1 MDNEEYHT
9 CSYYGNEQY
18 EEEPEAEAPMNED
31 PTEIFLPDDNV
42 QITPSS
48 ERVTTPYM
56 TKYER
61 ARILGARALQISMN
75 APVMVELDGE
85 SDPYEIAL
93 KELRAK
99 KIPFVIRRYLPD
111 QSYED
116 WRVTELIA
124 D

>member
-1 MDNEEYHT
+1 MDNED
-9 CSYYGNEQY
+9 YYENEQY
-18 EEEPEAEAPMNED
+18 DDEPELEVQANED
-31 PTEIFLPDDNV
+31 PTEIFLPEDNV

-75 APVMVELDGE
+75 APVMVELEGE

>member
-1 MDNEEYHT
+1 MSDHEEDF
-9 CSYYGNEQY
+9 Y
-18 EEEPEAEAPMNED
+18 ENEPEYQDDEMEIQNPEESV
-31 PTEIFLPDDNV
+31 EIFLPETNAEP
-42 QITPSS
+42 IPSG
-48 ERVTTPYM
+48 ERITTPYM

-85 SDPYEIAL
+85 SDPYVIAL
-93 KELRAK
+93 KELRSK

-111 QSYED
+111 GSYED

>member
-1 MDNEEYHT
+1 MSDHEEDYYEHDNDFHDDNEMDIQ
-9 CSYYGNEQY
+9 NPDDQV
-18 EEEPEAEAPMNED
+18 
-31 PTEIFLPDDNV
+31 EIFLPDSN
-42 QITPSS
+42 IEPLPTS
-48 ERVTTPYM
+48 ERITTPYM

-85 SDPYEIAL
+85 SDPYVIAL
-93 KELRAK
+93 KELRSK

-111 QSYED
+111 GSFED
-116 WRVTELIA
+116 WRVTELIV

>member
-1 MDNEEYHT
+1 MSDHEEDYYEQDNDFHDDNEMDIQHPDD
-9 CSYYGNEQY
+9 QV
-18 EEEPEAEAPMNED
+18 
-31 PTEIFLPDDNV
+31 EIFLPDSN
-42 QITPSS
+42 IEPLPSS
-48 ERVTTPYM
+48 ERTTTPYM

-85 SDPYEIAL
+85 SDPYVIAL
-93 KELRAK
+93 KELRSK

-111 QSYED
+111 GSFED
-116 WRVTELIA
+116 WRVTELIV

>member
-1 MDNEEYHT
+1 MSDHEEDF
-9 CSYYGNEQY
+9 Y
-18 EEEPEAEAPMNED
+18 ENEPEFRDED
-31 PTEIFLPDDNV
+31 NDMEMQNPDDSVEIFLPENN
-42 QITPSS
+42 IEPTASS
-48 ERVTTPYM
+48 ERITTPYM

-85 SDPYEIAL
+85 SDPYVIAL
-93 KELRAK
+93 KELRSK

-111 QSYED
+111 GSYED